1 MTILPTDSNVGWESL
16 IIMKHKQ
23 VINNAKWII
32 VCKIVQSVL
41 QLIIGMV
48 SARYLGP
55 SNYGLINYAA
65 SIVAFALPIMKLG
78 MDAILVYELVESPE
92 HEGEIM
98 GTSLL
103 LNVISGVMC
112 IGGVSL
118 FAYLANMGERE
129 TIIVCVLYSISILF
143 AALEMIQYW
152 FQYKLLSKYSSIIML
167 VAYLFVSAYKI
178 YLLATAKSIYWFAV
192 SHSVEYGTI
201 GLLLIVFYRRNN
213 GGALSFSLMRAKKMI
228 AKSKH
233 YILAALMIVVI
244 QNTDHIM
251 LTSIAGKAENGYYSA
266 AVTSAGVAQFVFT
279 AIIDS
284 FRPMILSSKKDDG
297 IEYEKNISR
306 LYGIIIYLSIAQSLV
321 FTVFAPIIVNVL
333 YGNEYALTV
342 PVLRILT
349 WYRAFSFMGT
359 IRNIWLL
366 AEEKQKYLPVINL
379 TGVVLNIVINAFLI
393 PVWGACGAAF
403 ASLVT
408 QIAMNFAF
416 GFIFKP
422 IQYNNTLMMRGINPK
437 KFVKEIKFLV
447 KEMRNKG

>member
-1 MTILPTDSNVGWESL
+1 
-16 IIMKHKQ
+16 MKQKQ

-32 VCKIVQSVL
+32 VCKIAQSIL
-41 QLIIGMV
+41 QLLIGMV

-78 MDAILVYELVESPE
+78 MDAILVHELVESPDR
-92 HEGEIM
+92 EGEIL

-103 LNVISGVMC
+103 LNVVSGVLC
-112 IGGVSL
+112 IGGVSI
-118 FAYLANMGERE
+118 FAWLANMGERE
-129 TIIVCVLYSISILF
+129 TIIVCLLYSISILF

-178 YLLATAKSIYWFAV
+178 YLLATSKSIYWFAI
-192 SHSVEYGTI
+192 SHSVEYGLI
-201 GLLLIVFYRRNN
+201 SFLLLMFYRRNN
-213 GGALSFSLMRAKKMI
+213 GATFYFSLLRAKKMLS
-228 AKSKH
+228 KSKH
-233 YILAALMIVVI
+233 YIFAALMVVVI

-251 LTSIAGKAENGYYSA
+251 LTSIVGKSENGYYSA
-266 AVTSAGVAQFVFT
+266 AITSAGVAQFVFT

-284 FRPMILSSKKDDG
+284 FRPMILSSKKTDNL
-297 IEYEKNISR
+297 EYEKNISR

-321 FTVFAPIIVNVL
+321 FTIFAPIIVNVL
-333 YGNEYALTV
+333 YGSEYAATI
-342 PVLRILT
+342 PVLQILT

-366 AEEKQKYLPVINL
+366 AEEKQKYLPSINL
-379 TGVVLNIVINAFLI
+379 VGVALNIVLNALLI
-393 PVWGACGAAF
+393 PTWGARGAAF

-408 QIAMNFAF
+408 QVAMNFAF
-416 GFIFKP
+416 GFVFRP
-422 IQYNNTLMMRGINPK
+422 IVRNNILMMRGINPK
-437 KFVKEIKFLV
+437 KFAGEIKLLV
-447 KEMRNKG
+447 KEMRKKDE